1 MPNEF
6 ELIDRGWPRRR
17 ALWVSHY
24 IAKGCSRRKADECA
38 ARKRF
43 KQSTPHL
50 MEPPHEA
57 K

>member
-1 MPNEF
+1 MMNEF
-6 ELIDRGWPRRR
+6 ELIDLGWPRRR

-50 MEPPHEA
+50 MED
-57 K
+57 